1 MSRFMQL
8 PGDPANGYRPNTSE
22 LINLISGHDEAEG
35 NREVTMTDVK
45 WTIKAREFAN
55 CNCSY
60 GCPCQF
66 NGLPTYGNC
75 RAVVG
80 IQIDTGH
87 HGSTRLDGLKVAGIF
102 KWPGPIHEGNGEAAV
117 IIDERATAPQREAL
131 LRILTGQDTEPGAT
145 IFSVFASTL
154 AKLHEPIFS
163 KIDFE
168 VDIDGRTA
176 RLVVPGVIETRGEP
190 ILNPVTGQDHRVRI
204 DMIGGFEYT
213 LAEIGRGWSKTSL
226 PIAYE
231 LTDSYGQF
239 CELNLSQSGIVR

>member
-1 MSRFMQL
+1 M
-8 PGDPANGYRPNTSE
+8 TS
-22 LINLISGHDEAEG
+22 
-35 NREVTMTDVK
+35 VK

-66 NGLPTYGNC
+66 NGLPTYGDC

-87 HGSTRLDGLKVAGIF
+87 HGNTRLDGLKVAGIF
-102 KWPGPIHEGNGEAAV
+102 KWPGPIHEGRGEAAIV
-117 IIDERATAPQREAL
+117 IDERATGPQREAL
-131 LRILTGQDTEPGAT
+131 LRILSGQDTEPGAT
-145 IFSVFASTL
+145 IFNVFASTL
-154 AKLHEPIFS
+154 EKLHEPIFS

-168 VDIDGRTA
+168 VDIDSRMA

-204 DMIGGFEYT
+204 DMIGGFEYM

-231 LTDSYGQF
+231 LNDSYGQF
-239 CELNLSQSGIVR
+239 CELNLSQSGIVH